1 MRLERKQTEV
11 ENTEKEIT
19 KTEKSKNNDKNKKSF
34 AKEFLKE
41 IVIAAAIA
49 GAILFFVG
57 PTAVREHSMQP
68 TVNDGDVLL
77 LSKALYNDPQVGDI
91 IVFKSELED
100 DNGKPMNLIKRVIG
114 TGGDIITITN
124 GKLYRNGQ
132 EIKEDYIYGECTGE
146 VYNFEVPEGKLYVLG
161 DHREVSRDSRELGA
175 IDEKTVIG
183 KAVLRIW
190 PLSDF
195 GGLN

>member
-1 MRLERKQTEV
+1 MRAERKQTEA
-11 ENTEKEIT
+11 ENVEKEIT
-19 KTEKSKNNDKNKKSF
+19 KTEKSKNKDKNKKSF

-77 LSKALYNDPQVGDI
+77 LSKVEA
-91 IVFKSELED
+91 

-114 TGGDIITITN
+114 TGGDIITISN

-195 GGLN
+195 GRLN

>member
-1 MRLERKQTEV
+1 MRAERKQTEA
-11 ENTEKEIT
+11 ENAEKEIT
-19 KTEKSKNNDKNKKSF
+19 KTEKSKNKDKKSF

-114 TGGDIITITN
+114 TGGDIITISN
-124 GKLYRNGQ
+124 GKL
-132 EIKEDYIYGECTGE
+132 
-146 VYNFEVPEGKLYVLG
+146 
-161 DHREVSRDSRELGA
+161 
-175 IDEKTVIG
+175 
-183 KAVLRIW
+183 
-190 PLSDF
+190 
-195 GGLN
+195 